1 MDRAN
6 RQIRRYLAF
15 SANSLSLLSASSA
28 SLRSGASRYAG
39 ETKQDDGGEML
50 ERHVGLADKDG
61 EEQANRL
68 GLERLRTWRRL
79 QLMTR
84 P

>member
-6 RQIRRYLAF
+6 REIRRYLAF

-39 ETKQDDGGEML
+39 ETKQDDRGEML

-61 EEQANRL
+61 QEQELCLANPAGPVDL
-68 GLERLRTWRRL
+68 TWS
-79 QLMTR
+79 